1 MDLVWLVYG
10 ISLLGSFGLFFHV
23 ATVVA
28 ACSVVAFL
36 IYRGSECSAYP
47 WDDERRAKKKVAD
60 GIWAM
65 GHVKTLFKVFL
76 VCVFISGILPSE
88 KTAYVMVGAYATQ
101 KVAESGAVQET
112 GSKVL
117 TIINQKLDQYV
128 QEGVDAAESATETK
142 KKRK

>member
-23 ATVVA
+23 ATVA
-28 ACSVVAFL
+28 SACSMGAFL
-36 IYRGSECSAYP
+36 IYRGAECSVNS
-47 WDDERRAKKKVAD
+47 WDNQNHVDKKVKDAA
-60 GIWAM
+60 WAM
-65 GHVKTLFKVFL
+65 GHVKTSLKVFL
-76 VCVFISGILPSE
+76 VSVFISGILPSE

-128 QEGVDAAESATETK
+128 QEGIDAAESATETK
-142 KKRK
+142 NKRK

>member
-10 ISLLGSFGLFFHV
+10 ISLLSSFGWFFHV
-23 ATVVA
+23 ATVA
-28 ACSVVAFL
+28 SFCSMAAFL
-36 IYRGSECSAYP
+36 IYRGAECSVNS
-47 WDDERRAKKKVAD
+47 WDSQHVIDKKVKDAA
-60 GIWAM
+60 WTM
-65 GHVKTLFKVFL
+65 GHVKTSFKVFL

-101 KVAESGAVQET
+101 KVAESGVVQET

-128 QEGVDAAESATETK
+128 QEGIDAAESATETK

>member
-10 ISLLGSFGLFFHV
+10 ISLLDSFGLFFHM
-23 ATVVA
+23 ATVVSA
-28 ACSVVAFL
+28 VSISGLL
-36 IYRGSECSAYP
+36 IYRGAECSVNS
-47 WDDERRAKKKVAD
+47 WDDKYRVEKKQKDAV
-60 GIWAM
+60 WAM
-65 GHVKTLFKVFL
+65 GHVKTSLKVFL

-128 QEGVDAAESATETK
+128 QEGIDAANSETK
-142 KKRK
+142 KKHK